1 MSPNDGQLWRLDAC
15 ALARGYA
22 DGAFT
27 PLQVAEASLAR
38 IACFEPQLN
47 AMACVDAPGA
57 RAAAV
62 ASTARWQAGRP
73 LGPLDGV
80 PLTLKD
86 NLHAA
91 GLPTRWGS
99 KLGPDAPLAADEL
112 PIERARAAGLVVL
125 GKTCLPEF
133 ALQGCTVSPLTG
145 VTRNPWD
152 WRLTPGG
159 SSGGAAASVAA
170 GYAPLALATDG
181 GGSIRR
187 PAAYTGLIGIK
198 PSRGLVPRSGGLPDL
213 FLGHED
219 VGGLARTAGDLRRL
233 LEVLSGRSV
242 AALPAPAMRIL
253 VLSRLGPRPVD
264 KRLVEMVQAVADSL
278 AAQGHR
284 VTREDRADWAED
296 VHALWPRLSASGLA
310 WLIDGQNA
318 WPGAALRTPAAR
330 LAACGDATQALY
342 EDGRRLGAADLFALG
357 HAVQRLHETLAGEF
371 SRFDVLLTPA
381 TASMAWPADE
391 PFPRAIDGR
400 PAGPR
405 ADAVFTPFANAA
417 GLPAV
422 SLPCTM
428 IGGLPAGCQLAGP
441 HGSDARLLALAEQI
455 TTFHPWA
462 PPGARMP
469 VLERLQ

>member
-1 MSPNDGQLWRLDAC
+1 MNPTDAPLWRLDAR
-15 ALARGYA
+15 ALAHGYA

-38 IACFEPQLN
+38 IGRLEPHLN

-99 KLGPDAPLAADEL
+99 RLSPDVPVARDEL
-112 PIERARAAGLVVL
+112 PVERARAAGLVVL

-152 WRLTPGG
+152 PRLTPGG

-187 PAAYTGLIGIK
+187 PAAYTGLVGIK

-233 LEVLSGRSV
+233 LEAIAGC
-242 AALPAPAMRIL
+242 AAPVSPAPAMRIL

-264 KRLVEMVQAVADSL
+264 ERLVRMVQAVADTL
-278 AAQGHR
+278 ASQGHR

-310 WLIDGQNA
+310 WLIDGQSA
-318 WPGAALRTPAAR
+318 WPGPALRTAAAR
-330 LAACGDATQALY
+330 LAACGEATRALY
-342 EDGRRLGAADLFALG
+342 EEGRRLGAPELFALG
-357 HAVQRLHETLAGEF
+357 HAVQGLHATLAGEF

-381 TASMAWPADE
+381 TASVAWPADE
-391 PFPRAIDGR
+391 PFPRAIDGT

-428 IGGLPAGCQLAGP
+428 IGGLPAGCQLTGP
-441 HGSDARLLALAEQI
+441 RGSDARLLALAEQI
-455 TTFHPWA
+455 TTLHPWA
-462 PPGARMP
+462 PPRARMP
-469 VLERLQ
+469 ALEHLA